1 VPKKVQKR
9 KRSGIFIYCT
19 ENEKARLKRMA
30 MKTKRGTLS
39 GYVMQ
44 AALERLRRD
53 EASLAR

>member
-1 VPKKVQKR
+1 MPKKAKIR

-19 ENEKARLKRMA
+19 ETEKTRLKRMA

-53 EASLAR
+53 EANLAR